1 MSGFVLMLFDVAPSV
16 DHGLIGYELVKRG
29 VSFAVFIF
37 VWTKNDRCHEKMK
50 RSCGNS
56 RDSWALSSKVS

>member
-1 MSGFVLMLFDVAPSV
+1 MLYIASKDVGPSV

-29 VSFAVFIF
+29 VPFAVVIF
-37 VWTKNDRCHEKMK
+37 VWTKNGRCHEKMK

-56 RDSWALSSKVS
+56 RDSLGFILKSELK